1 MAVDR
6 GQLQNVSKPNH
17 CKNCNA
23 MQITE
28 GQEWYHKCLCGK
40 GKSTNHYKVQ
50 CDAKDRTYRYQKGQC
65 KNRIRVNSGKS
76 KSAYQDKVL
85 SKTAI
90 TLQY

>member
-28 GQEWYHKCLCGK
+28 GLEWYHKCLCGK
-40 GKSTNHYKVQ
+40 GKSANHYKVQ
-50 CDAKDRTYRYQKGQC
+50 CDAKVEHTGIKKR
-65 KNRIRVNSGKS
+65 
-76 KSAYQDKVL
+76 SA
-85 SKTAI
+85 KTG
-90 TLQY
+90 